1 MTYKE
6 EGVNREGL
14 LVGKIITVID
24 DDMGQQGS
32 AANLSPTFRTFTQA
46 GCSLRVYTDRLGA
59 LDGWEEIEKSDLI
72 ILDLNIPH
80 GGPNGARDKFPGLTV
95 LKELREKGVKTPAIL
110 WSARP
115 GARELF
121 IEMRSLGVE
130 EIIPKPVLPSELR
143 RVAED
148 VLAGRE
154 KGS

>member
-6 EGVNREGL
+6 EINKEGL
-14 LVGKIITVID
+14 PVGKIISVID

-32 AANLSPTFRTFTQA
+32 LTDLTPVFRTFTQA
-46 GCSLRVYTDRLGA
+46 GCSLQVYTDRLGA
-59 LDGWEEIEKSDLI
+59 LDGWKEIAKSDLM

-95 LKELREKGVKTPAIL
+95 LKELREKGVRTPAIL

-115 GARELF
+115 EARELS
-121 IEMRSLGVE
+121 INKMRSLGIK
-130 EIIPKPVLPSELR
+130 EIVPKPLLPSELR
-143 RVAED
+143 RVVES

-154 KGS
+154 RT